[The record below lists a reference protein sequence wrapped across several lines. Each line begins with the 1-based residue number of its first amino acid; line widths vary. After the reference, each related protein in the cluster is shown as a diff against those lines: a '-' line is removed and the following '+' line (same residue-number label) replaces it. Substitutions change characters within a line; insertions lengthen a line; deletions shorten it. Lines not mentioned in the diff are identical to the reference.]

1 MKQEGKTLIYPVV
14 YAKEEVGGYSV
25 RVPDVGAISQGDSFT
40 EATKMIQEA
49 VGLMLEDKFKF
60 PDASSIEDV
69 ELEEWESPDTTVIA
83 MVVFNIDDLR
93 KGMSKTVKKTITIPD
108 YLNQLAKKEKI
119 NVSKVTTEALESI
132 LLED

>member
-1 MKQEGKTLIYPVV
+1 MV
-14 YAKEEVGGYSV
+14 YAKEEVSGYSV
-25 RVPDVGAISQGDSFT
+25 RVPDVGAISQGDSFI
-40 EATKMIQEA
+40 EATKMIQES
-49 VGLMLEDKFKF
+49 VSLILEDKLKF
-60 PDASSIEDV
+60 PDVSSIADV
-69 ELEEWESPDTTVIA
+69 DLEKWESPDTTVIA

-108 YLNQLAKKEKI
+108 YLNKLAKKEKI